1 MIYAYIFV
9 MAGVTYLIRMLPLT
23 LVQKKITNVY
33 VRSFLYCNDISGCSL
48 CSQLANR
55 CILWLYHGCIYGIKK
70 EKLDCSSFVSLHC
83 CVFGGKNCGVFVK
96 NYEAVL
102 WSNTS

>member
-9 MAGVTYLIRMLPLT
+9 MAGVTYLIRMSASYIGAKEDYQCLCTFVFILYSLCLPD
-23 LVQKKITNVY
+23 
-33 VRSFLYCNDISGCSL
+33 CNDISGCSL

-96 NYEAVL
+96 KL
-102 WSNTS
+102 